1 MRYALTEEEF
11 SARIAAHNKEQAQH
25 RSKPLNGQPV
35 EHPTE
40 PHVRLEDFVAY
51 MPTHSYIYK
60 VTGDHWPAASLN
72 ARIEP
77 VKVGDKLIKASE
89 WLDKHSAVEQ
99 MTWMPGEPQI
109 IKDRLI
115 AEGGMFPH
123 IGASVFNL
131 YHPPLAK
138 PKPAEPTTEA
148 DVAMWL
154 DHIRKIYPTAADHI
168 VKYFAYKVQ
177 HPGDK
182 INHGLVLA
190 GPPGIGKDTIL
201 EALKEAVGRWN
212 FIEISPTQVV
222 LRFNGF
228 SRAVVVRVSEARDLG
243 DVDRFKFYEKC
254 KIYMASPPDVLRVDE
269 KNIKE
274 YYVPNV
280 MGFIITTNHSI
291 TGLYLPPDDRRHYV
305 AASKV
310 KKEAFPPD
318 YWNMFW
324 DWYRTGGLDAV
335 GRYLAELDLSGFDP
349 KAPPPQTD
357 AFLNIVNASITPE
370 DADMADALDRLE
382 RPDVVTIHQIRQV
395 SDASFTDWLNERKNA
410 RQVSHRLDTCGY
422 QMLRNPKAK
431 DGNWK
436 IAGKR
441 QVIFMREE
449 LSFNEAML
457 AAKKVF
463 DIG

>member
-1 MRYALTEEEF
+1 MSNRNN
-11 SARIAAHNKEQAQH
+11 I
-25 RSKPLNGQPV
+25 
-35 EHPTE
+35 
-40 PHVRLEDFVAY
+40 VRLVDAVQDDPGLDDFVAF
-51 MPTHSYIYK
+51 MPGHSYIYK
-60 VTGDHWPAASLN
+60 VTGDHWPAVSVN
-72 ARIEP
+72 ARVAPI
-77 VKVGDKLIKASE
+77 KSGDKLIKANE
-89 WLDKHSAVEQ
+89 WLDKHAAVEQ

-123 IGASVFNL
+123 EGAAVFNL

-138 PKPAEPTTEA
+138 PEPADPVTED

-154 DHIRKIYPTAADHI
+154 DHIKKIYPTEAAHI

-177 HPGDK
+177 NPGDK

-190 GPPGIGKDTIL
+190 GPPGIGKDTII
-201 EALKEAVGRWN
+201 EALKAAVGRWN

-222 LRFNGF
+222 QRFNSF
-228 SRAVVVRVSEARDLG
+228 ARAVVVRVSEARDLG
-243 DVDRFKFYEKC
+243 EFDRFKFYEKC
-254 KIYMASPPDVLRVDE
+254 KAYMASPPEVLRVDE
-269 KNIKE
+269 KNIRE

-305 AASKV
+305 AASKI
-310 KKEAFPPD
+310 KKEDFKPD
-318 YWNMFW
+318 YWNKFW
-324 DWYRTGGLDAV
+324 HWYNNGGLDLV
-335 GRYLAELDLSGFDP
+335 GHYLAKLDLTGFDP

-370 DADMADALDRLE
+370 DAEMADALDKLE

-395 SDASFTDWLNERKNA
+395 SDASFTEWLNERKNA
-410 RQVSHRLDTCGY
+410 RPTNHRLDTCGY
-422 QMLRNPKAK
+422 QPLRNPKAK
-431 DGNWK
+431 DGLWK

-441 QVIFMREE
+441 QAIFMRQE
-449 LSFNEAML
+449 LSFAEAII
-457 AAKKVF
+457 AARPKF
-463 DIG
+463 GIS

>member
-1 MRYALTEEEF
+1 VSADYFAGLDGDLTNDEIDQ
-11 SARIAAHNKEQAQH
+11 RILEAENK
-25 RSKPLNGQPV
+25 KLNGS
-35 EHPTE
+35 E
-40 PHVRLEDFVAY
+40 PHVRLDDFVAFS
-51 MPTHSYIYK
+51 PEHSYIYK
-60 VTGDHWPAASLN
+60 VTGDHWPAASVN
-72 ARIEP
+72 ARIKAIKE
-77 VKVGDKLIKASE
+77 GDRLIKASE
-89 WLDKHSAVEQ
+89 WLDKHAAVEQ

-115 AEGGMFPH
+115 ALEGGIFPH
-123 IGASVFNL
+123 PGAAVFNL
-131 YHPPLAK
+131 YHPPIVK
-138 PKPAEPTTEA
+138 PKPEKPTTEA
-148 DVAMWL
+148 DVAVWL
-154 DHIRKIYPTAADHI
+154 DHIKKIYPTDADHI

-177 HPGDK
+177 NPGDK

-190 GPPGIGKDTIL
+190 GPPGIGKDTII

-222 LRFNGF
+222 QRFNGF
-228 SRAVVVRVSEARDLG
+228 ARAVVVRVSEARDLG
-243 DVDRFKFYEKC
+243 DTDRFKFYEKC

-310 KKEAFPPD
+310 KKEDFPPE
-318 YWNMFW
+318 YWNKFW
-324 DWYRTGGLDAV
+324 RWYGNGGLDAV
-335 GRYLAELDLSGFDP
+335 GRYLVELDLSGFDP

-370 DADMADALDRLE
+370 DADMADALDKLD

-395 SDASFTDWLNERKNA
+395 SDASFTEWLNERKNA

-441 QVIFMREE
+441 QVIFMRQE
-449 LSFNEAML
+449 LSFNEAR
-457 AAKKVF
+457 AAAGKVY
-463 DIG
+463 GLG

>member
-1 MRYALTEEEF
+1 M
-11 SARIAAHNKEQAQH
+11 SDPAADHKVHYVHIHPPKSEQ
-25 RSKPLNGQPV
+25 KTKGNGAAEQPD
-35 EHPTE
+35 
-40 PHVRLEDFVAY
+40 LQLDDFVAF
-51 MPTHSYIYK
+51 MPGHSYIYK
-60 VTGDHWPAASLN
+60 VTGDHWPAASIN
-72 ARIEP
+72 ARIE
-77 VKVGDKLIKASE
+77 VKEDGKTIKASD
-89 WLDKHSAVEQ
+89 WLDKHSPVEQ

-109 IKDRLI
+109 IKDWLI

-131 YHPPLAK
+131 YHPPQEK
-138 PKPAEPTTEA
+138 PKGARPTTEA
-148 DVAMWL
+148 DVAVWL
-154 DHIRKIYPTAADHI
+154 DHIKRIYPTEAAHI

-177 HPGDK
+177 NPGDK

-222 LRFNGF
+222 HRFNGF
-228 SRAVVVRVSEARDLG
+228 CRAVVVRVSEARDLG

-254 KIYMASPPDVLRVDE
+254 KTYMASPPDVLRVDE
-269 KNIKE
+269 KNIRE

-291 TGLYLPPDDRRHYV
+291 TGLYLPSDDRRHYV

-310 KKEAFPPD
+310 KKEDFD
-318 YWNMFW
+318 LGYWNRFW
-324 DWYRTGGLDAV
+324 HWYGAGGLDAV

-370 DADMADALDRLE
+370 DADMADALDKLE

-395 SDASFTDWLNERKNA
+395 SDASFTEWLNERKNA
-410 RQVSHRLDTCGY
+410 RQANHRLDTCGY
-422 QMLRNPKAK
+422 QPLRNPDAK
-431 DGNWK
+431 DGLWK
-436 IAGKR
+436 VAGKR
-441 QVIFMREE
+441 QAIFMRQE
-449 LSFNEAML
+449 LSFNEARI
-457 AAKKVF
+457 AARKVF
-463 DIG
+463 GIL